1 MGFPEKERQRRRERV
16 GEQEEQE
23 RKAQQCDP
31 AEFMIILLK
40 HMLAMVKTWHRE
52 HTQSVCRC
60 MYSSVCVCVG
70 AHAVFVP
77 VALVLHKSVRMCVL
91 AGVSGGE
98 GEFLSHVP
106 PCWLP

>member
-1 MGFPEKERQRRRERV
+1 MWSSGIYDYTVETHACD
-16 GEQEEQE
+16 GENM
-23 RKAQQCDP
+23 AQGAH
-31 AEFMIILLK
+31 AECL
-40 HMLAMVKTWHRE
+40 
-52 HTQSVCRC
+52 Q
-60 MYSSVCVCVG
+60 MYVLECVCVCGG

>member
-1 MGFPEKERQRRRERV
+1 MESRRNERE
-16 GEQEEQE
+16 
-23 RKAQQCDP
+23 KAQQCDP

-40 HMLAMVKTWHRE
+40 HMLVMVKTWHRE

-60 MYSSVCVCVG
+60 MYSSGG

-98 GEFLSHVP
+98 GEFLLHVP